1 MSNLNASA
9 SQGAPL
15 QAQQHQIERA
25 LAMARMFVALVA
37 LAVLFATPRSAP
49 QYADLGRLVAIAYA
63 AFAAM
68 VITVVQTRPTIWIAS
83 RLTVHVVDIVAA
95 VALTVA
101 TSANG
106 PFFILFLPPF
116 LAAGLRWGCGAAI
129 ATSFA
134 AAWLLGSGALVG
146 VVGFGASFARLGG
159 RTALFCVVGAAG
171 SLALCSILVRFC
183 AAA

>member
-116 LAAGLRWGCGAAI
+116 LAAGLRWGCGAASRQGGMMGSMMPDSLCVCMSFWRSSRFRPRREFLS
-129 ATSFA
+129 TSSH
-134 AAWLLGSGALVG
+134 GSYSKRAHP
-146 VVGFGASFARLGG
+146 
-159 RTALFCVVGAAG
+159 
-171 SLALCSILVRFC
+171 
-183 AAA
+183 